1 MTVKLEIY
9 IYHHKR
15 HVKKLA
21 LLHVGHCGHYWNKRY
36 NHSSYQIVLHYLWLL
51 THQVY
56 TCTQLY
62 GINGFLYTH
71 VDISG
76 SGNSDISPTTGTSS
90 LPQDTVCA
98 DQFIKIN
105 ETCLARCDSFEQSPH
120 DVTVVLT
127 ITRMFAACYG
137 LIVGIVLIILSFV
150 RWKTMYGNSNDLLIL
165 FRAFFLI

>member
-1 MTVKLEIY
+1 MEQPL
-9 IYHHKR
+9 
-15 HVKKLA
+15 
-21 LLHVGHCGHYWNKRY
+21 
-36 NHSSYQIVLHYLWLL
+36 NHSSYQIVLCCLWLL

-98 DQFIKIN
+98 DQFIKVN
-105 ETCLARCDSFEQSPH
+105 GTCYARCDSFEQSPH
-120 DVTVVLT
+120 DVTVAVQNMYL
-127 ITRMFAACYG
+127 FSAYYG
-137 LIVGIVLIILSFV
+137 FPVGIVVLILSFV
-150 RWKTMYGNSNDLLIL
+150 RWKTMYVNQNVL
-165 FRAFFLI
+165 FVFMWCNVLHIGCFFHQFF

>member
-1 MTVKLEIY
+1 MFFLFVTVKLEIY

-15 HVKKLA
+15 CVRKLV

-36 NHSSYQIVLHYLWLL
+36 NHSNYQIVLHYLWLL
-51 THQVY
+51 IHQVY
-56 TCTQLY
+56 TSRELY
-62 GINGFLYTH
+62 GLNGFLHTH

-120 DVTVVLT
+120 DVTIILT

-137 LIVGIVLIILSFV
+137 LIVGILLIILSFV
-150 RWKTMYGNSNDLLIL
+150 RWKTMYGNSNDLLVVI
-165 FRAFFLI
+165 